1 MRELLVKLRGY
12 SYLRSKWLSVAEIE
26 ADGPL
31 SINILKKFE
40 KLRNAGEPVDTAYR
54 KHMTVERVIA
64 HRSAHGHLEYLAK
77 PMGLPYQESSWERL
91 HSLRQPDAL
100 KAIAKYHEVRGIAP
114 GSLGHGV
121 QVRAR
126 LRP

>member
-1 MRELLVKLRGY
+1 
-12 SYLRSKWLSVAEIE
+12 
-26 ADGPL
+26 
-31 SINILKKFE
+31 
-40 KLRNAGEPVDTAYR
+40 
-54 KHMTVERVIA
+54 
-64 HRSAHGHLEYLAK
+64 
-77 PMGLPYQESSWERL
+77 MGLPYQESSWERL

-121 QVRAR
+121 QVRVR

>member
-31 SINILKKFE
+31 SVNILKKFE